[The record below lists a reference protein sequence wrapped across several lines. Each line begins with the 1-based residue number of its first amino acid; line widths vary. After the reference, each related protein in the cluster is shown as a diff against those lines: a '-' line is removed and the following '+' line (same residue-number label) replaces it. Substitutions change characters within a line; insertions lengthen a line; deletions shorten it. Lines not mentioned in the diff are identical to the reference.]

1 PLSEAVI
8 AYDPAESGRRLSHQ
22 VRTKMPLLMRR
33 FHGPLV
39 VNEFFAMPDS
49 QQAWT
54 VLYRLRSCYAHG
66 EKPDFDKPSRER
78 GFKELDGL
86 YEVYRFVRESL
97 KRLLILALE
106 EPQLVFDL
114 KAC

>member
-1 PLSEAVI
+1 KIRIFREEQDDDPAKSLILRVFDDFIELSHEHRIGHLRLLGHFALIEALI
-8 AYDPAESGRRLSHQ
+8 THDPAESGRRLSHQ

-54 VLYRLRSCYAHG
+54 VL
-66 EKPDFDKPSRER
+66 
-78 GFKELDGL
+78 
-86 YEVYRFVRESL
+86 
-97 KRLLILALE
+97 
-106 EPQLVFDL
+106 
-114 KAC
+114 